1 MVTDDLTTHKHVA
14 FSICIYHVC
23 LPAGLFFFFKE
34 PFLLTHIVEI
44 NHRGAV
50 ESPTESSIVLKP

>member
-23 LPAGLFFFFKE
+23 LPSRSFLKKK
-34 PFLLTHIVEI
+34 PFLLTYIVEI